1 MTKTA
6 YTNVTAIAKS
16 IELLADCG
24 DKDLLEKLV
33 HMLTVAEKPAKKA
46 SGMTKA
52 QIQNMNLATQLAQFI
67 WEKGIEGMESKD
79 LIKACGIAEITS
91 TQKASHLLKKASE
104 QGWVVRQEVKSK
116 VLWGMGE
123 VDPR

>member
-6 YTNVTAIAKS
+6 YTNATAIAKS
-16 IELLADCG
+16 IELLAECG
-24 DKDLLEKLV
+24 DTELLEKLT
-33 HMLTVAEKPAKKA
+33 HMLGQATKPAKKT

-79 LIKACGIAEITS
+79 LIKVCGIAEVTS

-104 QGWVVRQEVKSK
+104 QGWVVRQEVKFK

>member
-1 MTKTA
+1 MTKSV
-6 YTNVTAIAKS
+6 YTNASAIAKS
-16 IELLADCG
+16 LELLADCG
-24 DKDLLEKLV
+24 DQDLLEKLV
-33 HMLTVAEKPAKKA
+33 HMLTVAEKPKAKSTA
-46 SGMTKA
+46 PTKS

-79 LIKACGIAEITS
+79 LIAQFGNAEVTS
-91 TQKASHLLKKASE
+91 TQKAAHLLKKAAE

-116 VLWGMGE
+116 VLWGMGT